1 MKAFIKDPASNIN
14 TLNQIIPALI
24 ADFAKDA
31 KGVSKQIEALMEA
44 VTTKK
49 IIDKSDIAQVL
60 FAKEQVTGNETKKFV
75 ITRLR
80 VMFDNIVDQ
89 VKDVD

>member
-14 TLNQIIPALI
+14 TLNQILPALI
-24 ADFAKDA
+24 ADFPKDA
-31 KGVSKQIEALMEA
+31 KSVSKQIEALIEA
-44 VTTKK
+44 LTTKK
-49 IIDKSDIAQVL
+49 IIDNNDIGQVI
-60 FAKEQVTGNETKKFV
+60 FAKDQVTGNETKKFV

-80 VMFDNIVDQ
+80 VMFDNIIDQ

>member
-14 TLNQIIPALI
+14 TLNQILPALI
-24 ADFAKDA
+24 ADFPKDA
-31 KGVSKQIEALMEA
+31 KSVSKQIEALIEA
-44 VTTKK
+44 LTTKK
-49 IIDKSDIAQVL
+49 IIDKNDIGQVI
-60 FAKEQVTGNETKKFV
+60 FAKDQVTGNETKKFV

-80 VMFDNIVDQ
+80 VMFDNIIDQ

>member
-31 KGVSKQIEALMEA
+31 KSVAKQIEALMEA

-60 FAKEQVTGNETKKFV
+60 FAKEQITGNETKKFV

>member
-31 KGVSKQIEALMEA
+31 KSVAKQIEALMEA